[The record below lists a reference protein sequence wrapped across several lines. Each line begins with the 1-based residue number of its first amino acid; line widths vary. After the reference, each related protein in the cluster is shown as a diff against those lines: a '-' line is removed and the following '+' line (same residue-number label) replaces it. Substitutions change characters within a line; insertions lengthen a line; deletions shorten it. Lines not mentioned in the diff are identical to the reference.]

1 MSRLLGNLLR
11 SAQNIKPK
19 VQEKI
24 NELSRRRVEGVCGA
38 VRVVASCDKQI
49 VSIEVDGESNN
60 PAADGKIKDD
70 IMKAS
75 NIALAKANKVVKEE
89 ANKLLSDMGL
99 FFPGLF

>member
-11 SAQNIKPK
+11 NAQNIKPK

-24 NELSRRRVEGVCGA
+24 NELSRRHVEGVSGT

-49 VSIEVDGESNN
+49 VSIELGGESEN
-60 PAADGKIKDD
+60 PQADGKIKED

-75 NIALAKANKVVKEE
+75 NIALEKANKVVKEE
-89 ANKLLSDMGL
+89 ANKLLGDMGL